1 MKRIWQFA
9 VILLSMSMIPSAKA
23 LQSGTPEGALEEM
36 ATANDIETVIKHLPL
51 KVQEF
56 MEKLPLPQRAAM
68 ADKLLISRNVER
80 EGGSLVKSDDGR
92 AWELVEKV
100 DRPKTTI
107 RWEKTYISGNDAL
120 VQLEIKEKT
129 HSALSVM
136 VGMRYEGNEWRVTE
150 VGEWR
155 GTDVESEFLPKA
167 ASDATGS
174 GAAAASVLR
183 TLNTSLITY
192 ATTYPDQG
200 YAPTLRELSGQPDQ
214 EPGPDHAML
223 LDPAFLREPAI
234 KNGYEFRY
242 VRSDSQHYQITA
254 TPVQF
259 SEGSPSFFTDETFV
273 IRRTTE
279 SRPANVNDPP
289 LQ

>member
-9 VILLSMSMIPSAKA
+9 LILLAMSIIPSAKA

-36 ATANDIETVIKHLPL
+36 ATANDIETVIKHLPV

-68 ADKLLISRNVER
+68 AEKLLISRNVER

-92 AWELVEKV
+92 AWELVEKG

-107 RWEKTYISGNDAL
+107 RWKKTFVSGDDAL
-120 VQLEIKEKT
+120 VQVEVQEENHTGLM
-129 HSALSVM
+129 M
-136 VGMRYEGNEWRVTE
+136 VGMRYEGNEWRIMQ

-155 GTDVESEFLPKA
+155 GTDIESEFLSKA
-167 ASDATGS
+167 VSEAAGNGAT
-174 GAAAASVLR
+174 AASVLR
-183 TLNTSLITY
+183 TINTALVVY
-192 ATTYPDQG
+192 VTTYPDQG
-200 YAPTLRELSGQPDQ
+200 YAPTLRELSGQADQ
-214 EPGPDHAML
+214 EAGPEHAML
-223 LDPAFLREPAI
+223 LDSTFLQEPTI

-242 VRSDSQHYQITA
+242 ARPDGQHYQITA

-259 SEGSPSFFTDETFV
+259 SEGSRSFFTDESCV
-273 IRRTTE
+273 IRSTSE
-279 SRPANVNDPP
+279 SRPANANDPP